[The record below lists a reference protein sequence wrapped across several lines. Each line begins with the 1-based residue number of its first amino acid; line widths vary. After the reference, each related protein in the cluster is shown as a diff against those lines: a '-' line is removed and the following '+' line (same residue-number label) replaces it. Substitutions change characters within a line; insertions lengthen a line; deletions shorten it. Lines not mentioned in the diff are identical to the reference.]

1 MQKIDNLLLTHLLVV
16 SVLWQLN
23 LSGLLVVWTMI
34 ELRNTN
40 LMTLLNQLI
49 RRLRSKISTLRMN
62 TLRKGKLLVLDGK
75 VINILG

>member
-75 VINILG
+75 VINILR